1 MIKGQVQGKYSSDQ
15 VPRAESLPIPDLSQ
29 SGKLRQSH
37 LSKMQLSI
45 QQCSNSIFQGV
56 LQQALGQVAS
66 GKCLLQESLPTPIF
80 SNVSNTFFFFQET
93 SSFWFLG
100 NAENPT
106 DLKPYWSGAGLRHP
120 EWVCHLTGKND
131 QPMTNLTIY
140 LYIYTYI

>member
-1 MIKGQVQGKYSSDQ
+1 MQGKYSSDQ

-93 SSFWFLG
+93 SSF
-100 NAENPT
+100 
-106 DLKPYWSGAGLRHP
+106 
-120 EWVCHLTGKND
+120 
-131 QPMTNLTIY
+131 
-140 LYIYTYI
+140 